1 MRSIVRGIVV
11 WVAGH
16 GTEMEQMEHRACVAG
31 YYPHIKAELNENHSH
46 LATKTWK
53 YIL

>member
-16 GTEMEQMEHRACVAG
+16 GMDGTEMEAG
-31 YYPHIKAELNENHSH
+31 LCSTGHAADGAGSYPHVKAELNMRI
-46 LATKTWK
+46 
-53 YIL
+53 ILT

>member
-16 GTEMEQMEHRACVAG
+16 GTEMETGLCSTGHAADGAG
-31 YYPHIKAELNENHSH
+31 SYPRIKAELNMRI
-46 LATKTWK
+46 
-53 YIL
+53 ILT